1 MVKYERYSEADLQEF
16 KTLIDTKLEKARAE
30 LKYLYDQMVGTE
42 NNGDTSSSGDYFD
55 STSRH
60 VELEMLTKMASRQ
73 RMFIRN
79 LENALLRIKNKT
91 YGICN
96 ITGALIRKERLLLVP
111 HATKSIAG
119 KGPSPTGPRNNRK
132 SMNSGP
138 STRRAS

>member
-1 MVKYERYSEADLQEF
+1 MVKHVRYSEEDLQEF
-16 KTLIDTKLEKARAE
+16 KTLIDNKLEKARAE
-30 LKYLYDQMVGTE
+30 LKYLYDQMVGAE

-55 STSRH
+55 YSSRH

-96 ITGALIRKERLLLVP
+96 ITGTLIRKERLLLVP
-111 HATKSIAG
+111 HATKSVAG
-119 KGPSPTGPRNNRK
+119 KGPSSDRPRKRQ
-132 SMNSGP
+132 SMDSGP

>member
-1 MVKYERYSEADLQEF
+1 MLKHERYSEVDLQEF

-30 LKYLYDQMVGTE
+30 LKYLYDQMVGAE

-55 STSRH
+55 YSSRH

-96 ITGALIRKERLLLVP
+96 ITGTLIRKERLLLVP

-119 KGPSPTGPRNNRK
+119 KGSSSDGPRNNRQ